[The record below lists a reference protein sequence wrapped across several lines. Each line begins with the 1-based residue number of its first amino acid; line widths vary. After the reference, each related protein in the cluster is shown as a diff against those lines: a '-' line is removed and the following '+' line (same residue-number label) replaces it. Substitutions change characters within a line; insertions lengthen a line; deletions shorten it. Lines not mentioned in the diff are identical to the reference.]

1 MLNNKIPLISNGI
14 SIHMIEEHQGE
25 IFFSKWNPFKRLLAT
40 GGAGDYFVNVWDYN
54 QISAGSNIA
63 TLVSPA
69 LPVLWLRHIS
79 KKKTD

>member
-1 MLNNKIPLISNGI
+1 
-14 SIHMIEEHQGE
+14 MIEEHQGE

-63 TLVSPA
+63 TVVSPA
-69 LPVLWLRHIS
+69 LPVL
-79 KKKTD
+79 